1 VRADQEIM
9 QSHSSRWFGAGR
21 SVATDSVTAGTEAAA
36 AAVDGR
42 TPVLVFVFVSV
53 AHDLPALLG
62 AVRKEVGAGPVIVGS
77 TTAGE
82 ISPAGPTRHGVA
94 VGALGGDGFTVRTR
108 AAQIGQEGDRAAG
121 AKAAGALAGMDR
133 PHSVLMLFCDGLPGN
148 PNEIV
153 RGAYSVAGAG
163 VPLVGGFA
171 GDDSR
176 HRRTYQFNGVG
187 ENVDVLSGAVV
198 GVALG
203 STQPVGVGVAHGWR
217 RVEPPMIVTGSSG
230 GTIMEIDGKP
240 ALDVL
245 AERLGVEASAAGLFD
260 TGFHAIGLSRRNG
273 EDVRSLNAAD
283 DVTRSVTSG
292 GGAEVP
298 QGALFWL
305 MESDRE
311 TLIDVARIACAEAI
325 AGMGGAEP
333 LGALAFDCAGRET
346 ALGDDGARAEV
357 AAIREGLGGAPFAG
371 LYTAGE
377 VARRRGSLG
386 MHHLTLVMLAVA

>member
-1 VRADQEIM
+1 MTM
-9 QSHSSRWFGAGR
+9 QSHSGRWFGAGR
-21 SVATDSVTAGTEAAA
+21 SVATDSVTAGAEATAS
-36 AAVDGR
+36 AVDGR
-42 TPVLVFVFVSV
+42 RPALVVVFVSV

-82 ISPAGPTRHGVA
+82 ISPAGPTRQGVA
-94 VGALGGDGFTVRTR
+94 VGALGGEGFTVRTR
-108 AAQIGQEGDRAAG
+108 AAQIGQEGHRAAG
-121 AKAAGALAGMDR
+121 AEAAGALAGMDR
-133 PHSVLMLFCDGLPGN
+133 PHSVLMLLSDGLSGN
-148 PNEIV
+148 PQEIV
-153 RGAYSVAGAG
+153 RGAYSVAGAA
-163 VPLVGGFA
+163 VPLVGGFSA
-171 GDDSR
+171 DDR
-176 HRRTYQFNGVG
+176 RRRRTYQFHGVG

-203 STQPVGVGVAHGWR
+203 STQPLGIGVAHGWR

-230 GTIMEIDGKP
+230 GTITEIDGQP

-245 AERLGVEASAAGLFD
+245 AERLGVEASAARLFD
-260 TGFHAIGLSRRNG
+260 TAFHAIGLSRRNG
-273 EDVRSLNAAD
+273 EDVRGLNAAD
-283 DVTRSVTSG
+283 DVARSVTSG

-305 MESDRE
+305 MESDPDA
-311 TLIDVARIACAEAI
+311 LVDGARTACAEAI
-325 AGMGGAEP
+325 AGLGGAEP
-333 LGALAFDCAGRET
+333 LGAIAFDCAGRES
-346 ALGDDGARAEV
+346 ALGDDGSRAEI
-357 AAIREGLGGAPFAG
+357 AAMREGLGGVPFAG